1 MSLGLPMPL
10 ASMTGFARIRGSHGD
25 TQWAWELKSVNGRGL
40 DVRLRAPPGFDGL
53 EGAVR
58 EAIGQVM
65 ARGSVQALLT
75 IDRPLRPPQV
85 RVNEGVLQALLAAS
99 EAVRQRTGA
108 PPATVDGLFAV
119 RGVVEVIDAA
129 ETEAER
135 AALQAAVLDGV
146 KEAARALVTMR
157 RHEGQTLADI
167 IGRQLGTIA
176 SLIAR
181 AETLPARQPA
191 AIRARLEEQVKALLD
206 TGAGFDADRLHQE
219 AILIATKAD
228 VREEIDRLQA
238 HVVHAHRL
246 LAEEGAIGRKLDFL
260 AQEFNR
266 EANTLCSKSN
276 DRELTEIGLSLKTTI
291 DQLREQIQ
299 NVE

>member
-1 MSLGLPMPL
+1 MPI
-10 ASMTGFARIRGSHGD
+10 ASMTGFARIRGSLGD

-58 EAIGQVM
+58 EAVGRVM
-65 ARGSVQALLT
+65 ARGSVQAQLT

-85 RVNEGVLQALLAAS
+85 RVNESVLQALLAAA

-135 AALQAAVLDGV
+135 VALQASVLDGV
-146 KEAARALVTMR
+146 KEAARALVAMR

-167 IGRQLGTIA
+167 IGRQLETI
-176 SLIAR
+176 SGLVAR

-206 TGAGFDADRLHQE
+206 TGAGFDTDRLHQE

-238 HVVHAHRL
+238 HVAHAHRL
-246 LAEEGAIGRKLDFL
+246 LAEDGAIGRKLDFL